1 MIKYLELYNHMDS
14 FYYFDDTP
22 IKVMIKR
29 EHEQENNKSP

>member
-1 MIKYLELYNHMDS
+1 MDS

-29 EHEQENNKSP
+29 EHEQENTASPEQMANENL

>member
-1 MIKYLELYNHMDS
+1 MDS

-29 EHEQENNKSP
+29 EHEQENKKSPRIIR